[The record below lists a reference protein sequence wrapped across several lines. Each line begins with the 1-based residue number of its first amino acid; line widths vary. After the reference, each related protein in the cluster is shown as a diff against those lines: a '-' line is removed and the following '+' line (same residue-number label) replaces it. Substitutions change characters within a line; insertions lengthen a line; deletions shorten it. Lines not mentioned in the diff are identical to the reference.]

1 MRTPLAFTNAV
12 YCKLS
17 FGKLFLPHFI
27 LCSNF
32 PSPAQFW
39 RIDFQFFYNVF
50 FQLCLFPIA
59 LPIDLWKDVGWHFA
73 DQPWVNKWGF
83 GQAGHIFIWE
93 RQRFVQIRST
103 DFFRQ
108 ASHIFIW
115 ERQRLF
121 RSDQKICFR
130 QASHIFISER
140 QRFVW
145 IRLRDSVWTSKP
157 YIHQGDL
164 FLILEIHFS
173 WRVRRTVLY

>member
-93 RQRFVQIRST
+93 RQRFVQIGSRDLSKTGKPYFHLRKTKICSNQINRSFL
-103 DFFRQ
+103 DRQ
-108 ASHIFIW
+108 AIF
-115 ERQRLF
+115 
-121 RSDQKICFR
+121 SYQK
-130 QASHIFISER
+130 
-140 QRFVW
+140 
-145 IRLRDSVWTSKP
+145 DK
-157 YIHQGDL
+157 DL
-164 FLILEIHFS
+164 FELD
-173 WRVRRTVLY
+173 